1 MLRPC
6 GCGVVVGS
14 NMSASR
20 CELTPAELKAVEE
33 HKYFLSQQR
42 GHEVTIEE
50 ATADFLARFAQAWRQ
65 EKLLNDN
72 RDQRSEIEK
81 HRYFRSMEEGRDI
94 GRASAAAEWCEKYAH
109 IWRAE
114 RESLERNGFAC
125 ATVHMQNAC
134 PRPMRFW
141 SSLTELIVRYDCS
154 LYVHKEGM
162 TYWNFIMAG
171 QPYMNAKSAVGLLS
185 LDIAAGDQ
193 MEFIATGAH
202 ATQALEA
209 VAKLMTGAADAPTE

>member
-1 MLRPC
+1 MNAPY
-6 GCGVVVGS
+6 
-14 NMSASR
+14 
-20 CELTPAELKAVEE
+20 CELTPAELRAVEE

-42 GHEVTIEE
+42 GHEVTLEE

-94 GRASAAAEWCEKYAH
+94 GRAAAAVEWCEKYAH

-114 RESLERNGFAC
+114 RESLERNGFERV
-125 ATVHMQNAC
+125 TVYVLNASG
-134 PRPMRFW
+134 RPTNFG
-141 SSLTELIVRYDCS
+141 SSLAALTVQFDCS

-162 TYWNFIMAG
+162 GYWNFVMAG
-171 QPYMNAKSAVGLLS
+171 REYMNVKSTVGLLY
-185 LDIAAGDQ
+185 LNIAAGDRL
-193 MEFIATGAH
+193 EFIAAGAH
-202 ATQALEA
+202 SSKALDA
-209 VAKLMTGAADAPTE
+209 VAKLMTDATDAQTQ

>member
-1 MLRPC
+1 
-6 GCGVVVGS
+6 
-14 NMSASR
+14 MSAPL
-20 CELTPAELKAVEE
+20 CELTPAELRAVEE

-65 EKLLNDN
+65 VKLLNDN

-94 GRASAAAEWCEKYAH
+94 GRAAAAAEWCEKYAH

-114 RESLERNGFAC
+114 RESLERNGFERV
-125 ATVHMQNAC
+125 TVDMHNAC
-134 PRPMRFW
+134 GRPMRFW
-141 SSLTELIVRYDCS
+141 SSLAALTVRFDCS

-162 TYWNFIMAG
+162 AYWNFIMAG
-171 QPYMNAKSAVGLLS
+171 RPYMNAKSAVGLLS
-185 LDIAAGDQ
+185 LDIAAGDRL
-193 MEFIATGAH
+193 EFIATGAH

-209 VAKLMTGAADAPTE
+209 VAKLFTEAADAPPE

>member
-1 MLRPC
+1 
-6 GCGVVVGS
+6 
-14 NMSASR
+14 MSAPH
-20 CELTPAELKAVEE
+20 CELTPAELKAVDE

-94 GRASAAAEWCEKYAH
+94 GRAAAAAEWCEKYAH

-114 RESLERNGFAC
+114 RESLERNGFERV
-125 ATVHMQNAC
+125 TVDMQHADG
-134 PRPMRFW
+134 RPMHFW
-141 SSLTELIVRYDCS
+141 SSLAELTVRYDCS

-162 TYWNFIMAG
+162 AYWNFVMAG
-171 QPYMNAKSAVGLLS
+171 RPYMNAKSAVGLLS

-202 ATQALEA
+202 ATQALKA
-209 VAKLMTGAADAPTE
+209 VAELMTGATGAPTE

>member
-1 MLRPC
+1 MATDGDDTSTER
-6 GCGVVVGS
+6 S
-14 NMSASR
+14 NMDAPH
-20 CELTPAELKAVEE
+20 CELTPAELRAIEE

-65 EKLLNDN
+65 EKMLNDN

-81 HRYFRSMEEGRDI
+81 HRYFRSMEEGRAI

-109 IWRAE
+109 IGRAE
-114 RESLERNGFAC
+114 RESLERNGFQRV
-125 ATVHMQNAC
+125 TVDMQNPC
-134 PRPMRFW
+134 GQPMRFW
-141 SSLTELIVRYDCS
+141 SKLAELTVRHDCS

-162 TYWNFIMAG
+162 AYWNFIMAG
-171 QPYMNAKSAVGLLS
+171 RPYMNAKSAVGLLS
-185 LDIAAGDQ
+185 LDISAGDQ
-193 MEFIATGAH
+193 VEFIATGAH

-209 VAKLMTGAADAPTE
+209 VAKLMTEASDAPAE

>member
-1 MLRPC
+1 M
-6 GCGVVVGS
+6 G
-14 NMSASR
+14 ASDF
-20 CELTPAELKAVEE
+20 ELTPAELKAVEE

-50 ATADFLARFAQAWRQ
+50 ATADFLARFAQDWRR
-65 EKLLNDN
+65 EKLRNDN
-72 RDQRSEIEK
+72 MEQSSEIEK

-114 RESLERNGFAC
+114 RESLERNGFER
-125 ATVHMQNAC
+125 ATVDMLDAC
-134 PRPMRFW
+134 GRPMRFW
-141 SSLTELIVRYDCS
+141 SSLAALTVRFDCS

-162 TYWNFIMAG
+162 AYWNFIMAG
-171 QPYMNAKSAVGLLS
+171 RPYMNAKSVVGLLS

-193 MEFIATGAH
+193 LEFIATGSH
-202 ATQALEA
+202 ATQALQA
-209 VAKLMTGAADAPTE
+209 VAKLMTGPAGAPTE